1 MTEQKM
7 TEFLAALDDF
17 VADVT
22 DQAKALRFYTCL
34 GNVKLYVLLEYGY
47 PKVKINGD
55 KKELLVYTSE
65 PTELLKSDGLSTVA
79 LGLERLAQELK
90 NLAASGLLVDE
101 ATRNVSIPADNIF
114 YVQTL
119 RKKATDFKLK
129 TMPEQATLT
138 LENVI
143 RRIVKAIPEIT
154 SVWLL
159 GILLPG
165 KNTYQYMVTLEYAL
179 TATNE
184 VKQKTVKQ
192 IAENVTPLLA
202 DGQEIFIGTT
212 EELAGKK
219 AKQEFA
225 PFYIKLNF

>member
-47 PKVKINGD
+47 PKVKINGN

-101 ATRNVSIPADNIF
+101 ATRNVSIPADNVF

-165 KNTYQYMVTLEYAL
+165 KNAYQYMVTLEYAL

-202 DGQEIFIGTT
+202 DEQEIFIGTT

>member
-17 VADVT
+17 IADVT

-101 ATRNVSIPADNIF
+101 ATRNVSIPADNVF

-165 KNTYQYMVTLEYAL
+165 KNAYQYMVTLEYAL

>member
-101 ATRNVSIPADNIF
+101 ATRNVSIPADNVF

-129 TMPEQATLT
+129 TMPKQATLT

-165 KNTYQYMVTLEYAL
+165 KNAYQYMVTLEYAL

>member
-65 PTELLKSDGLSTVA
+65 PNELLKSDGLSTVA

-101 ATRNVSIPADNIF
+101 ATRNVSIPADNVF

-165 KNTYQYMVTLEYAL
+165 KNAYQYMVTLEYAL